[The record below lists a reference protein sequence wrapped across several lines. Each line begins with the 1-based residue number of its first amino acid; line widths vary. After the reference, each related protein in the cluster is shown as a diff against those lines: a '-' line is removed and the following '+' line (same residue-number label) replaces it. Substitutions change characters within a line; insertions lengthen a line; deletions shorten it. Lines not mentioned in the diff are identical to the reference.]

1 MTKMVPQL
9 LTESDIK
16 NQRKDHISSDD
27 LVGFDVSNNFRQFNQ
42 MNDMFTRA
50 YWDESIKS
58 SETEAFFNSYRADF
72 IPRRGEGFN
81 QKDFA
86 LRNASWL
93 ISDIISNRGGE
104 KGLREGFQAAIESD
118 TEISPYKVLIEDSKP
133 VN

>member
-27 LVGFDVSNNFRQFNQ
+27 LVGFNVSNSFRQFNQ

-58 SETEAFFNSYRADF
+58 PDTEAFFNSYRADF

-93 ISDIISNRGGE
+93 ISDIIN
-104 KGLREGFQAAIESD
+104 
-118 TEISPYKVLIEDSKP
+118 
-133 VN
+133 